1 MGLADRTHAAI
12 GRSMV
17 SSKRKSGHPATSE
30 DDKGSAQTS
39 SSDNSAADTECA
51 EYNPN
56 EDCTSKDGRAQ
67 D

>member
-1 MGLADRTHAAI
+1 
-12 GRSMV
+12 MV